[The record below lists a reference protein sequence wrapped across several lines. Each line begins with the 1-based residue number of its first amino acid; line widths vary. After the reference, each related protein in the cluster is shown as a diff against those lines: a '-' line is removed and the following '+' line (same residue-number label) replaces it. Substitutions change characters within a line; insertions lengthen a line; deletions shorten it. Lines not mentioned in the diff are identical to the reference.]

1 MLLSMVP
8 MVLLADVKQFD
19 PFPLVPDAPFAYP
32 GTRHCLHAVH
42 THAQSESRMLGQIVV
57 CACVNVCGLP
67 TCFARILVVR
77 AQLFSAKASHL
88 CLNLM
93 LTRCT
98 VIILP
103 GSYDQREAGTMWQ
116 PDPHPYAASEVWPPM
131 TAVDVSMYPW
141 LPPVL
146 SLCRALS

>member
-57 CACVNVCGLP
+57 CVCVNVCGLP

-88 CLNLM
+88 SFPQLDADALHGHYPA
-93 LTRCT
+93 R
-98 VIILP
+98 VIRSA
-103 GSYDQREAGTMWQ
+103 GSW
-116 PDPHPYAASEVWPPM
+116 HNVAA
-131 TAVDVSMYPW
+131 
-141 LPPVL
+141 
-146 SLCRALS
+146 